1 MPGGGRRQQEGLLLL
16 LPALAVINL
25 LPSTYLD
32 VQSVFTGGW
41 RPSLIALA
49 LLVVASAVHLIW
61 WTVRWY
67 VTSPLIKSLQQS
79 YKNWRNDTATV
90 TCFYCNQNVILPKER
105 LAVMGGQSWYCD
117 LCSSWNGDESIG
129 RRRPGQPS
137 TMTTSL
143 RDRAVDVS
151 TRPAFCQVCIQNQ
164 NLVMRLV
171 AEYDPGDEDY
181 FNETVEDYKRQLEK
195 KYPPVCPLCADNV
208 QASLHSSYEKMKHH
222 LLYQSLK
229 SSQQWRSAADSSRI
243 WINMESLP
251 YLWATAMLC
260 LGASII
266 AMLALHIYGVLYPIS
281 FNHAGCT
288 WSPGTGTPLPTW
300 RSLWGLDCLFRFPM
314 SSSDSVQ
321 CLCTCLLPL
330 SWLNALSAP
339 AIVMNPLWITRPRMN
354 AKIRNQNEYQW
365 LQLELFALRTLAL
378 YIVRGVWSP
387 VATLTIHGFFLV
399 VSITLLY
406 QSACTLRVIE
416 PARINMMPPAPLK
429 VNIDQ
434 KADAQLPEQGNG
446 YPKGS
451 GFVWFWKRG
460 RERLSV
466 DGGVP
471 KDPLAESLGIE
482 WAFASSTK
490 LDDDDRQLRAFQ
502 SSRQRFKS
510 GTKIARL
517 LMVFG
522 VLLQITGAHRS
533 ALYAVGLSLA
543 LCISLCCSLYLGR
556 RKHVG
561 EGTKQRVNLG
571 TFLIF
576 VQLVFHMT
584 LSRLTHELPFGTGTV
599 GRMEVFDVVSINM
612 GWWARGL
619 DIGMLG
625 VIVALLGVDGL
636 A

>member
-1 MPGGGRRQQEGLLLL
+1 M
-16 LPALAVINL
+16 N
-25 LPSTYLD
+25 
-32 VQSVFTGGW
+32 
-41 RPSLIALA
+41 
-49 LLVVASAVHLIW
+49 
-61 WTVRWY
+61 
-67 VTSPLIKSLQQS
+67 TS
-79 YKNWRNDTATV
+79 
-90 TCFYCNQNVILPKER
+90 
-105 LAVMGGQSWYCD
+105 M
-117 LCSSWNGDESIG
+117 
-129 RRRPGQPS
+129 
-137 TMTTSL
+137 

-151 TRPAFCQVCIQNQ
+151 TRHAFCQVCIQNQ

-195 KYPPVCPLCADNV
+195 KYPPVCPLCTDNV
-208 QASLHSSYEKMKHH
+208 QASLHSSYEKMKHQ

-229 SSQQWRSAADSSRI
+229 SSQQWRSAADSPRI

-251 YLWATAMLC
+251 YLWAAAMLC
-260 LGASII
+260 LGASIV

-281 FNHAGCT
+281 FNYAGCT
-288 WSPGTGTPLPTW
+288 WPHVTGTPLPTW

-314 SSSDSVQ
+314 SSSESVQ
-321 CLCTCLLPL
+321 CLCTCLVPL

-354 AKIRNQNEYQW
+354 AKIRNEYDYQW

-378 YIVRGVWSP
+378 YIVRDVWSP
-387 VATLTIHGFFLV
+387 VATLTMHGFFLV
-399 VSITLLY
+399 VSTT
-406 QSACTLRVIE
+406 SACTLRVRE
-416 PARINMMPPAPLK
+416 PARINMKPPAPLK

-434 KADAQLPEQGNG
+434 KADVQLPEQANG
-446 YPKGS
+446 YPKGN

-460 RERLSV
+460 RDRRLA

-502 SSRQRFKS
+502 SARQLFKS
-510 GTKIARL
+510 GIKIARL
-517 LMVFG
+517 LMAFCA
-522 VLLQITGAHRS
+522 LLQITGAYRS
-533 ALYAVGLSLA
+533 VTYAVGLSLA
-543 LCISLCCSLYLGR
+543 LVISLCCSLYLGR

-571 TFLIF
+571 TFLIL
-576 VQLVFHMT
+576 VQLAFHIL
-584 LSRLTHELPFGTGTV
+584 LSRLTHGLPFGTL
-599 GRMEVFDVVSINM
+599 GRVEVFDVISINM
-612 GWWARGL
+612 GWCARGL
-619 DIGMLG
+619 DMGMLG
-625 VIVALLGVDGL
+625 MTVALLGVDGL